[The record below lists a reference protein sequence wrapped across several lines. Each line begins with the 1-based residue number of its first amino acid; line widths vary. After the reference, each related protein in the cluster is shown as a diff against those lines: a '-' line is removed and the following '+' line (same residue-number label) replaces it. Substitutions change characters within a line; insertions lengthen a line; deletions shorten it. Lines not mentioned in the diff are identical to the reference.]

1 MDKIG
6 VLLSSAFTNGSLEVE
21 FGKVPSSFIPFKN
34 QRLYVQQVNFLKGQN
49 CAKVHL
55 YLPVGFHLPFYDEEV
70 LSGLGVEVFYSSP
83 YYSAFQAYQNVLLD
97 FYNRNGS
104 FEVLFLFG
112 DTHIE
117 IGHLIN
123 SDTLLVN
130 TASYNYK
137 WSMVDDTDFVNV
149 GCFLITIDQVVIEKL
164 FKSGMQSYD
173 QYFSHLIKDSINLE
187 RDFIWYDFGHL
198 FTYYES
204 LTNDFIL
211 REFNEIKYLDGIIY
225 KSSTDTKKLDHEI
238 NWYKD
243 LPKSL
248 KIYSPRIIEYS
259 TGEKAFYAM
268 EYIRAPTLSTL
279 AVFGNLQFDQWD
291 TIFKSV
297 FRFIRESRIGK
308 QDKSKNLLEIVGNK
322 TIDRI
327 ASYPDV
333 YSLISQV
340 SHDNLMNMIAIVNC
354 ELDGCFTAMPA
365 YSHGDL
371 CFTNIMFDSKS
382 AAIKCIDPR
391 GRSRNKAGQTI
402 SEFDDSHYDL
412 AKLMHSVFGGYDL
425 IINNRYYLDRLY
437 SGSLELPDLE
447 TKPWASLR
455 VLFRDSFINEFG
467 LDAFKSSYLLSIHL
481 FISMVPLH
489 YDCHKRQKAFL
500 QNACRLFDERNLWF

>member
-6 VLLSSAFTNGSLEVE
+6 VLLSSAFTSGSLEVE
-21 FGKVPSSFIPFKN
+21 FGTVPSSFIPFKN

-55 YLPVGFHLPFYDEEV
+55 YLPVGFQLPFFDEEV
-70 LSGLGVEVFYSSP
+70 LSELGVEVFYSSP

-97 FYNRNGS
+97 FYNRNGA

-117 IGHLIN
+117 IGHLIK

-137 WSMVDDTDFVNV
+137 WSLVDDSDFVNV
-149 GCFLITIDQVVIEKL
+149 GCFLITIDQVVIEHI
-164 FKSGMQSYD
+164 FKSGLQSYD
-173 QYFSHLIKDSINLE
+173 QYFSYLIKDSINLE

-225 KSSTDTKKLDHEI
+225 KSSSDTQKLDREI
-238 NWYKD
+238 NWYED
-243 LPKSL
+243 LPTRL
-248 KIYSPRIIEYS
+248 KVYSPRIIECS
-259 TGEKAFYAM
+259 KGEKTFYAM
-268 EYIRAPTLSTL
+268 EYVRAPTLSSL
-279 AVFGNLQFDQWD
+279 AVFGNLQLDQWD

-297 FRFIRESRIGK
+297 FGFIIKSRVEK
-308 QDKSKNLLEIVGNK
+308 QDKSKNLLEIVRSK
-322 TIDRI
+322 TMERI
-327 ASYPDV
+327 TNYPV
-333 YSLISQV
+333 GYSHISQV
-340 SHDNLMNMIAIVNC
+340 SHDKLMDMIDIVNS

-371 CFTNIMFDSKS
+371 CFTNIMYDSKS

-402 SEFDDSHYDL
+402 SEFDDSQYDL
-412 AKLMHSVFGGYDL
+412 AKLMHSIFGGYDL
-425 IINNRYYLDRLY
+425 IINNRYYLDRQY
-437 SGSLELPDLE
+437 IGSLELPDLA
-447 TKPWASLR
+447 TKQWSSLR
-455 VLFRDSFINEFG
+455 VLFRDGFINEFG

-489 YDCHKRQKAFL
+489 YDCQNRQMAFL
-500 QNACRLFDERNLWF
+500 QNAFRLFDERNQWF